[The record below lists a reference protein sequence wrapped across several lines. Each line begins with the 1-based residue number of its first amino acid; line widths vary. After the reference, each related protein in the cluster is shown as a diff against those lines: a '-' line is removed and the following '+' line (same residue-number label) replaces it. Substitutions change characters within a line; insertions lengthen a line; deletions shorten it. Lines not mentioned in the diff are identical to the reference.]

1 MRTLLHLKK
10 KHRDSPFWNAWIFPS
25 RDRDIA
31 PSEHLETTVPSSS
44 ESTTDNVSHT
54 RSAATC
60 HTSVRPQISTT
71 GPSRGANEN
80 SSLSGDHDKLNL
92 SDSDTSP
99 QITPI
104 SVTMTDTTGQ
114 TEIEND
120 LQPGSQPIRQGSEA
134 TPAKQGQ
141 TTTQPHPY
149 YKRHPPPDFNLRR
162 DSIKLGRS
170 VWDKNYSAVHEG
182 ILYRN
187 GRDLKVAVKI
197 PKSYGNSHG
206 ADGEPHRLMREFSG
220 TLAVRHENVIEV
232 YGICETLGDHGALV
246 TPWYDENLRKYLR
259 SERFAVERTDLLL
272 GIVKGVVHMHSCGF
286 AHGDL
291 KPENVLISGD
301 KAPKLCDLGLAEYYG
316 GNPNLMN
323 DELTNFARGVAAQL
337 NTTTHLGS
345 DRYIAPE
352 LICHRDI
359 GAAPP
364 KRTKESDVWA
374 IGCLMLDV
382 SPFYP
387 LMHIKG

>member
-1 MRTLLHLKK
+1 MRNRLLEPVPVVEHAAYVT
-10 KHRDSPFWNAWIFPS
+10 DSPRPRDMFHTHNLLDMMLLTLMDRSNLLERLFPS
-25 RDRDIA
+25 RRPGVA
-31 PSEHLETTVPSSS
+31 LSEHPERTVPNSGEPTKDALSL
-44 ESTTDNVSHT
+44 T
-54 RSAATC
+54 RCAGTR
-60 HTSVRPQISTT
+60 HVRVRPQVSTT
-71 GPSRGANEN
+71 GLYRGANEN
-80 SSLSGDHDKLNL
+80 SSLSGGHDKLNL

-104 SVTMTDTTGQ
+104 SVTMADTTGQ

-120 LQPGSQPIRQGSEA
+120 LRPGSQPIRQGSEA
-134 TPAKQGQ
+134 TPAKKGQ

-149 YKRHPPPDFNLRR
+149 YKRHPPPEFNLRR
-162 DSIKLGRS
+162 DSIKLGGS

-206 ADGEPHRLMREFSG
+206 ADGEPHASERRLMREFSG
-220 TLAVRHENVIEV
+220 MLAVRHKNVIEV

-246 TPWYDENLRKYLR
+246 MPWYDENLRKYLR
-259 SERFAVERTDLLL
+259 LERSAVERTDLLL

-301 KAPKLCDLGLAEYYG
+301 KVPKLCDLGLAEYYS

-337 NTTTHLGS
+337 NTTT
-345 DRYIAPE
+345 
-352 LICHRDI
+352 LISVRTDI
-359 GAAPP
+359 
-364 KRTKESDVWA
+364 
-374 IGCLMLDV
+374 
-382 SPFYP
+382 
-387 LMHIKG
+387 

>member
-114 TEIEND
+114 TEIENARFAAD
-120 LQPGSQPIRQGSEA
+120 SARIRGHTSETRPDDHATTPILQ
-134 TPAKQGQ
+134 TP
-141 TTTQPHPY
+141 
-149 YKRHPPPDFNLRR
+149 PPPDFNLRR

-187 GRDLKVAVKI
+187 GRDLKVR
-197 PKSYGNSHG
+197 SH
-206 ADGEPHRLMREFSG
+206 F
-220 TLAVRHENVIEV
+220 
-232 YGICETLGDHGALV
+232 
-246 TPWYDENLRKYLR
+246 
-259 SERFAVERTDLLL
+259 
-272 GIVKGVVHMHSCGF
+272 SCG
-286 AHGDL
+286 
-291 KPENVLISGD
+291 V
-301 KAPKLCDLGLAEYYG
+301 
-316 GNPNLMN
+316 
-323 DELTNFARGVAAQL
+323 
-337 NTTTHLGS
+337 
-345 DRYIAPE
+345 
-352 LICHRDI
+352 ICTDM
-359 GAAPP
+359 AFFSY
-364 KRTKESDVWA
+364 T
-374 IGCLMLDV
+374 
-382 SPFYP
+382 
-387 LMHIKG
+387 